1 MLIII
6 LFVLF
11 TVTIFLSIFRNIL
24 YIILNAIAA
33 FFDSVVYHIRRIFNP
48 KGGSDSN
55 ASTTARFH
63 SRKKDS
69 KKKIFDSNDGEYVD
83 FEEVK

>member
-6 LFVLF
+6 LFFLF
-11 TVTIFLSIFRNIL
+11 TVTIFLTIFRNIL

-48 KGGSDSN
+48 KGASKDGS
-55 ASTTARFH
+55 STTARFH
-63 SRKKDS
+63 SRRKKS

-83 FEEVK
+83 YEEVK